1 MKNVMGTVLLFLAG
15 GILSGFISKTGSK
28 ITAKPFIEINNNPD
42 TAGMVYP
49 VAGKKSFVGS
59 FWGAVRDGGKRKHE
73 GIDIFARKGT
83 PVVAVADGV
92 VVEAGNTSRG
102 GKTVWLRSFNDDFYY
117 YYAHL
122 NVQLVRSGQTV
133 KKGQH
138 LGTVGNTGNAKLTP
152 PHLHFGIYSFTG
164 AINPL
169 PYVKNLPK
177 MAIPAKT
184 KRPSQALKAKNP
196 VKKRI
201 DA

>member
-1 MKNVMGTVLLFLAG
+1 MKNVLTIVALLLAG
-15 GILSGFISKTGSK
+15 SIFSGFISKAGSE
-28 ITAKPFIEINNNPD
+28 ITVKRFVGHNNPD
-42 TAGMVYP
+42 TSGMVYP
-49 VAGKKSFVGS
+49 VAGKKSFIGS

-83 PVVAVADGV
+83 PVVAVAEGV
-92 VVEAGNTSRG
+92 VVEAGNTPRG

-122 NVQLVRSGQTV
+122 HEHLVTAGQTV

-164 AINPL
+164 AVNPL
-169 PYVKNLPK
+169 PYIKNLPK
-177 MAIPAKT
+177 VAILAKA
-184 KRPSQALKAKNP
+184 KKPSQAVQ
-196 VKKRI
+196 VKKPIKKRV
-201 DA
+201 AA